1 MFSNNSVESHGGV
14 LVGGTSASVLVERNS
29 VRNSEVGVLVNASV
43 HEGIVLWRNDARL
56 DLQAP

>member
-1 MFSNNSVESHGGV
+1 V